1 MSFDTANDAIRYG
14 IAKVHQEI
22 NMVPEMTVAQ
32 NIALG
37 NEPKKFGII
46 DFKKLNK
53 DVEKVLQRLHLS
65 LIHIFGVIMSIFL
78 KKLFD
83 ISAYGA
89 GFTIVKLL
97 FPFAIFMAYSQVSIG
112 TENSV
117 IHTSDFSK
125 QALF

>member
-46 DFKKLNK
+46 DFKKLNINIHSDIACSSTSGIK
-53 DVEKVLQRLHLS
+53 NDVLNVH
-65 LIHIFGVIMSIFL
+65 FL
-78 KKLFD
+78 NVQNK
-83 ISAYGA
+83 
-89 GFTIVKLL
+89 
-97 FPFAIFMAYSQVSIG
+97 PNEQ
-112 TENSV
+112 
-117 IHTSDFSK
+117 
-125 QALF
+125 

>member
-46 DFKKLNK
+46 DTRLLNAP
-53 DVEKVLQRLHLS
+53 
-65 LIHIFGVIMSIFL
+65 F
-78 KKLFD
+78 
-83 ISAYGA
+83 
-89 GFTIVKLL
+89 KLL
-97 FPFAIFMAYSQVSIG
+97 LCCK
-112 TENSV
+112 NKV
-117 IHTSDFSK
+117 IVP
-125 QALF
+125 